1 MPVQITINGDNAAQ
15 AIEEFATLS
24 AAFGGPAAPS
34 ATVSEEPKSRQR
46 KTSTVKK
53 DESKNVDVGQKID
66 VDAIEKEIEEEAED
80 GRSTEEEEIP
90 SVVDLRAK
98 AQEVG
103 KDPKKKPAIKELLGK
118 FESASISDVPE
129 EKRIAFMEEL
139 ENLL

>member
-24 AAFGGPAAPS
+24 AAFGGAAAPS
-34 ATVSEEPKSRQR
+34 ATVSEEPKQRTR
-46 KTSTVKK
+46 KTNEVKK
-53 DESKNVDVGQKID
+53 EQQKETSVETNTPDDETGT
-66 VDAIEKEIEEEAED
+66 D
-80 GRSTEEEEIP
+80 GHSTEGEEIP
-90 SVVDLRAK
+90 TVVELRAK

-129 EKRIAFMEEL
+129 EKRIAFMAEL
-139 ENLL
+139 EAL

>member
-24 AAFGGPAAPS
+24 AAFGGAAAPS
-34 ATVSEEPKSRQR
+34 ATVTEEPKQRTR
-46 KTSTVKK
+46 KTNEVKK
-53 DESKNVDVGQKID
+53 EEKKETPVKTASQDDETGT
-66 VDAIEKEIEEEAED
+66 D
-80 GRSTEEEEIP
+80 GDTEEVEIP
-90 SVVDLRAK
+90 TVVELRAK

-129 EKRIAFMEEL
+129 ESRVAFMAEL
-139 ENLL
+139 EAL